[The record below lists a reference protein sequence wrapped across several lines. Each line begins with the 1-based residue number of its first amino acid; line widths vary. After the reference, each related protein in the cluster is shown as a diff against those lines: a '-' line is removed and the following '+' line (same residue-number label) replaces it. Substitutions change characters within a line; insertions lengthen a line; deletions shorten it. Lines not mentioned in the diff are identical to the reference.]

1 MRRGAYIRQLKR
13 DIEFW
18 IAQNVITP
26 HQADQMLQLAAQ
38 GAPTRPSVPA
48 ILTMLG
54 AVLLA
59 FAGMTYV
66 AANWQG
72 LGKLERLLI
81 LGTTMVAAYGAAGWL
96 FVRARSNYAQAA
108 VLLGCAL
115 FGANIMLLGQTYHMS
130 AHWPNGILL
139 WAVGVSA
146 AALIIPS
153 KPALALTILLFGLWT
168 FGETLEADSPHLLYL
183 IPFALMCAVGW
194 VWKWRPSLHLLTLS
208 FLIWLAINLAFFVAN
223 KDWDETHLF
232 TLYVL
237 AATALL
243 SATMIKETFFFQ
255 TAGQR
260 YGFFAIFFSYFL
272 LQLSGGASESETAW
286 LLVAGVLASV
296 CAVAIVLAL
305 VSDNIRLL
313 DAGILMLVVISAI
326 AAPYIVDS
334 TGALSRYVYAA
345 LYIGLAVWAVD
356 FGLEKDDAFIVN
368 LAFTAFGA
376 EVLWLYF
383 STFSTLL
390 NQAIFFAIGGIILI
404 ASAVVLERVRRQL
417 LANDTQG
424 D

>member
-1 MRRGAYIRQLKR
+1 
-13 DIEFW
+13 
-18 IAQNVITP
+18 
-26 HQADQMLQLAAQ
+26 
-38 GAPTRPSVPA
+38 
-48 ILTMLG
+48 
-54 AVLLA
+54 
-59 FAGMTYV
+59 MTYV

-368 LAFTAFGA
+368 LVFTAFGA